1 MSIWIVTT
9 GNSDVIIKD
18 DHNWSKFHDQAL
30 DKLECWDF
38 GSVNRIDPSDK
49 TAGYTIA
56 ARVLGIVYQDQ
67 LDDHFNDLS
76 FPLLDG
82 FTEHLKSKNDSKNLI
97 VDKILVILTNQK
109 NVFKPNEIEDSKCPY
124 WQDTC
129 TLKPIFEKYFTTNFP
144 NFKKQIEYL
153 ELTPDSPDEGLDNW
167 DKCLLLVN
175 SLFQQKITDIISKTE
190 KKKNDKHN
198 KIFVSHQ
205 AGTPAISSAI
215 QFSSL
220 AKFENEVEFL
230 VSNQYKR
237 EKILT
242 ISSSNYLKGLKLQEA
257 KELLDRYDYLGVN
270 KIFAELCKNKS
281 LTEKEQK
288 IKDLLA
294 MAIQWNNA
302 NFDDFAKARSI
313 TNGDAKKRT
322 QEWWWTSYEA
332 GYLAVIR
339 FRQGNYVEAL
349 FHSFRAL
356 EGITNEW
363 AILNYRKH
371 LYKDQKGTYCFKDSI
386 LTELSNFH
394 QADFQRRQRV
404 GLYGKTLYDLLKES
418 RPEFRQNSG
427 ISDIS
432 VWEDVADWRNNLF
445 HKLLG
450 LQEEEVFQAWN
461 TKGYSEWQNRVR
473 GCLNFVTK
481 QEFSSLEK
489 ASLMSSV
496 HEELKTAINN
506 YELQAPS

>member
-1 MSIWIVTT
+1 MSIWILTT
-9 GNSDVIIKD
+9 GNSDVQLK
-18 DHNWSKFHDQAL
+18 HNYNANKWQKFYRNIRSELSNHLFEPSRLKNAL
-30 DKLECWDF
+30 ANE
-38 GSVNRIDPSDK
+38 P
-49 TAGYTIA
+49 YTVP
-56 ARVLGIVYQDQ
+56 ARVMGMVYSSQ
-67 LDDHFNDLS
+67 LNDESVFNDLH
-76 FPLLDG
+76 FPLLDT
-82 FTEHLKSKNDSKNLI
+82 FTDFLTKLDKKEKPNQII
-97 VDKILVILTNQK
+97 VITTNQEKAFDDDDKK
-109 NVFKPNEIEDSKCPY
+109 NNKCPY

-129 TLKPIFEKYFTTNFP
+129 TLQPILEKYFEQKFPRLQTN
-144 NFKKQIEYL
+144 QDIHYL
-153 ELTPDSPDEGLDNW
+153 ELDPNSKAEGLDNW
-167 DKCLLLVN
+167 NQCLIFVN
-175 SLFQQKITDIISKTE
+175 KLFQE
-190 KKKNDKHN
+190 KMPKLEIRKYT

-205 AGTPAISSAI
+205 AGTPAISSAV
-215 QFSSL
+215 QFTSL
-220 AKFENEVEFL
+220 ANFEKQVQFL
-230 VSNQYKR
+230 VSNEYDQGNA
-237 EKILT
+237 IS
-242 ISSSNYLKGLKLQEA
+242 IPSSSYLQGMKLQEA

-270 KIFAELCKNKS
+270 KIFAELWKNKS
-281 LTEKEQK
+281 LTEKDQK

-313 TNGDAKKRT
+313 INEDAKKRT

-339 FRQGNYVEAL
+339 LIQGNYVEAL

-363 AILNYRKH
+363 AILNYKKH

-394 QADFQRRQRV
+394 KDDFQRRQRV